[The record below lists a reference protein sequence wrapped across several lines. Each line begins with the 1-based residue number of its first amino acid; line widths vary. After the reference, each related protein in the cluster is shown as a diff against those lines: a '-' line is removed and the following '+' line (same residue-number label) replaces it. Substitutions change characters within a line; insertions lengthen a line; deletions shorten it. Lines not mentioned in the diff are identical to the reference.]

1 MERFTTE
8 LKGYSKEEVNKF
20 LSDVIKEIESNLD
33 RIKRQENE
41 ISSLKNELL
50 RYHELESRINSAFT
64 QAQETSREMKR
75 IAEHEAD
82 IVINE
87 ARHNASRIVNDALI
101 KAEKIELQRD
111 TLERNMRIYKRKLK
125 SIVEQQLEIVEEIE
139 ILEL

>member
-20 LSDVIKEIESNLD
+20 LSDVIREIESNLD
-33 RIKRQENE
+33 RIKRQEKE

-50 RYHELESRINSAFT
+50 RYRELESRINSAFA

-82 IVINE
+82 IIISE

-101 KAEKIELQRD
+101 RAEKVELQRD